1 MLNINLWHNF
11 LEAFSSAVTNAD
23 RDRFALAWAGAKART
38 SFYKEML
45 TPLATSLGTLIEEPL
60 ETGRELFK
68 VDFVFSRKSNEIS
81 VPLIFIETENNP
93 DSAYHEVR
101 KLVNLAVPLRV
112 LITVSQW
119 DEGGI
124 WESRGG
130 GNQNRLLA
138 QWESVIQ
145 EHQKVWPRPG
155 VVGILIGEWRPDR
168 KFRFYGYGYGEGHR
182 LAMPLGLTS
191 GEILLESSVAY
202 QDPRECLTRIA
213 VQ

>member
-1 MLNINLWHNF
+1 MGRG
-11 LEAFSSAVTNAD
+11 
-23 RDRFALAWAGAKART
+23 RD
-38 SFYKEML
+38 
-45 TPLATSLGTLIEEPL
+45 LGKP
-60 ETGRELFK
+60 
-68 VDFVFSRKSNEIS
+68 
-81 VPLIFIETENNP
+81 
-93 DSAYHEVR
+93 
-101 KLVNLAVPLRV
+101 
-112 LITVSQW
+112 
-119 DEGGI
+119 
-124 WESRGG
+124 RGD
-130 GNQNRLLA
+130 NRSRLLT

-182 LAMPLGLTS
+182 LAMPLGLPS